1 MKQAIKDLILF
12 KSFLLRIY
20 IIYDIIDNG
29 DLCGSG
35 KE

>member
-12 KSFLLRIY
+12 KSFLLPIY
-20 IIYDIIDNG
+20 LIYDIINNG